1 MQFALNEKVF
11 NKKPLEQNRI
21 EPDSPQKDG
30 LEQDSLEQDSFEQ
43 GLMKPRLAR
52 YNSRNQHQAHARIQ
66 FYATQVQ
73 RFLTEINQIILDK
86 DQQTKL
92 ALCSLFSGGHV
103 LFEDLPGLGKTTL
116 SSALSHLAGLK
127 FQRIQF
133 TNDMLASDV
142 IGINM
147 FNQKEHQFEFKQGPI
162 FTQILLA
169 DEINRCSPK
178 TQSALLEAMEE
189 GIVTVDGVR
198 YQLPQPF
205 WVIAT
210 QNPLFQ
216 SGTYALPESQLDR
229 FLMRLSLGYPSR
241 QAEKILLQQDSRH
254 SLISTLQHIF
264 TEHEVLEIQQL
275 CQSVKMAELV
285 LEYILDLANETRKG
299 RHGLSTRGVLAL
311 KKAAQSYAFI
321 EQRHFVTVDDVQA
334 VFVAVTSHRIGL
346 DAVETQ
352 QLMQRVAVQ
361 G

>member
-1 MQFALNEKVF
+1 MIWGKEKV
-11 NKKPLEQNRI
+11 QT
-21 EPDSPQKDG
+21 Q
-30 LEQDSLEQDSFEQ
+30 
-43 GLMKPRLAR
+43 
-52 YNSRNQHQAHARIQ
+52 QHTQTQQQLQQQVESYAAKIQ
-66 FYATQVQ
+66 S
-73 RFLTEINQIILDK
+73 FLTEINTIILDK
-86 DQQTKL
+86 EQQTKL
-92 ALCSLFSGGHV
+92 ALSCLLAGGHV

-116 SSALSHLAGLK
+116 SSALAHLAGLK

-142 IGINM
+142 IGVNM

-189 GIVTVDGVR
+189 GVVTIDASR
-198 YQLPQPF
+198 YVLPQPF

-241 QAEKILLQQDSRH
+241 QAEKALLQQQSRH
-254 SLISTLQHIF
+254 DL
-264 TEHEVLEIQQL
+264 IQQL
-275 CQSVKMAELV
+275 MTVFSEQDILALQTLV
-285 LEYILDLANETRKG
+285 PQIYLSEEVLDYILDLAAETRKG

-311 KKAAQSYAFI
+311 KKAAQAYALVKA
-321 EQRHFVTVDDVQA
+321 RAFVTPDDVQA
-334 VFVAVTSHRIGL
+334 VFVAVTAHRIGL
-346 DAVETQ
+346 GEAETE
-352 QLMQRVAVQ
+352 QLMKQVKVH
-361 G
+361 

>member
-1 MQFALNEKVF
+1 MIWGMKQKENNDIAHIDTV
-11 NKKPLEQNRI
+11 LEQKI
-21 EPDSPQKDG
+21 AS
-30 LEQDSLEQDSFEQ
+30 
-43 GLMKPRLAR
+43 
-52 YNSRNQHQAHARIQ
+52 
-66 FYATQVQ
+66 YAPKIQ
-73 RFLTEINQIILDK
+73 RFFEEVNAIVLDK
-86 DQQTKL
+86 QAQTKL
-92 ALCSLFSGGHV
+92 ALCCLIAGGHV

-116 SSALSHLAGLK
+116 ASSLAHLAGLK

-189 GIVTVDGVR
+189 GYATIDGVR
-198 YQLPQPF
+198 YALPKPF

-241 QAEKILLQQDSRH
+241 HAEKLLLQQESRFALIA
-254 SLISTLQHIF
+254 SLAHIF
-264 TEHEVLEIQQL
+264 TEDE
-275 CQSVKMAELV
+275 
-285 LEYILDLANETRKG
+285 ILDLQSLAHQVFISEAIQEYLLDLAEETRKS
-299 RHGLSTRGVLAL
+299 RHGLSTRGLLAL
-311 KKAAQSYAFI
+311 KRAAQAHALI
-321 EQRHFVTVDDVQA
+321 QQRAFVTPDDVQA
-334 VFVAVTSHRIGL
+334 VFVAVTSHRLGL
-346 DAVETQ
+346 SEAETFNVMQ
-352 QLMQRVAVQ
+352 QVAVS
-361 G
+361 

>member
-1 MQFALNEKVF
+1 MKQKENNDIAHINTE
-11 NKKPLEQNRI
+11 LEQKI
-21 EPDSPQKDG
+21 AS
-30 LEQDSLEQDSFEQ
+30 
-43 GLMKPRLAR
+43 
-52 YNSRNQHQAHARIQ
+52 
-66 FYATQVQ
+66 YAPKIQ
-73 RFLTEINQIILDK
+73 RFFEEVNAIVLDK
-86 DQQTKL
+86 QAQTKL
-92 ALCSLFSGGHV
+92 ALCCLIAGGHV

-116 SSALSHLAGLK
+116 ASSLAHLAGLK

-189 GIVTVDGVR
+189 GYATIDGVR
-198 YQLPQPF
+198 YALPKPF

-241 QAEKILLQQDSRH
+241 HAEKLLLQQESRFALIA
-254 SLISTLQHIF
+254 SLAYIF
-264 TEHEVLEIQQL
+264 TEDE
-275 CQSVKMAELV
+275 
-285 LEYILDLANETRKG
+285 ILDLQYLTHQLFISEAIQEYLLDLAEETRKS
-299 RHGLSTRGVLAL
+299 RHGLSTRGLLAL
-311 KKAAQSYAFI
+311 KRAAQAHALI
-321 EQRHFVTVDDVQA
+321 QQRAFVTPDDVQA
-334 VFVAVTSHRIGL
+334 VFVAVTSHRLGL
-346 DAVETQ
+346 SEAETFNVMQ
-352 QLMQRVAVQ
+352 QVAVS
-361 G
+361 

>member
-1 MQFALNEKVF
+1 MKQKENNDIAHINTV
-11 NKKPLEQNRI
+11 LEQKI
-21 EPDSPQKDG
+21 AS
-30 LEQDSLEQDSFEQ
+30 
-43 GLMKPRLAR
+43 
-52 YNSRNQHQAHARIQ
+52 
-66 FYATQVQ
+66 YAPKIQ
-73 RFLTEINQIILDK
+73 RFFEEVNAIVLDK
-86 DQQTKL
+86 QAQTTL
-92 ALCSLFSGGHV
+92 ALCCLIAGGHV

-116 SSALSHLAGLK
+116 ASSLAHLAGLK

-189 GIVTVDGVR
+189 GYATIDGVR
-198 YQLPQPF
+198 YALPKPF

-241 QAEKILLQQDSRH
+241 HAEKLLLQQESRFALIA
-254 SLISTLQHIF
+254 SLAHIF
-264 TEHEVLEIQQL
+264 TEDE
-275 CQSVKMAELV
+275 
-285 LEYILDLANETRKG
+285 ILDLQSLTHQIFISEAIQEYLLDLAEETRKS
-299 RHGLSTRGVLAL
+299 RHGLSTRGLLAL
-311 KKAAQSYAFI
+311 KRAAQAHALI
-321 EQRHFVTVDDVQA
+321 QQRAFVTPDDVQA
-334 VFVAVTSHRIGL
+334 VFVAVTSHRLGL
-346 DAVETQ
+346 SEAEAFNVMQ
-352 QLMQRVAVQ
+352 QVSVS
-361 G
+361 

>member
-1 MQFALNEKVF
+1 MRKFVMWGIKQKANHDIAHI
-11 NKKPLEQNRI
+11 NTQLEQQIASYAPSI
-21 EPDSPQKDG
+21 EK
-30 LEQDSLEQDSFEQ
+30 
-43 GLMKPRLAR
+43 
-52 YNSRNQHQAHARIQ
+52 
-66 FYATQVQ
+66 
-73 RFLTEINQIILDK
+73 FLKEINAIVLDK
-86 DQQTKL
+86 QAQTRL
-92 ALCSLFSGGHV
+92 ALCCLIAGGHV

-116 SSALSHLAGLK
+116 ASSLSHLAGLK

-189 GIVTVDGVR
+189 GYATVDGVR
-198 YQLPQPF
+198 YALPKPF

-241 QAEKILLQQDSRH
+241 HAEKLLLQQESRFA
-254 SLISTLQHIF
+254 LIATLAHVFREEQI
-264 TEHEVLEIQQL
+264 LELQQL
-275 CQSVKMAELV
+275 VNQIYISEPIQ
-285 LEYILDLANETRKG
+285 EYLLDLAEETRKN
-299 RHGLSTRGVLAL
+299 RYGLSTRGLLAL
-311 KKAAQSYAFI
+311 KRAAQAHALI
-321 EQRHFVTVDDVQA
+321 ENRAFVTPDDVQA
-334 VFVAVTSHRIGL
+334 VFVAVASHRLGVSE
-346 DAVETQ
+346 AETLN
-352 QLMQRVAVQ
+352 LMQQVAIS
-361 G
+361 

>member
-1 MQFALNEKVF
+1 MNKVQKQSITINDQDMNEK
-11 NKKPLEQNRI
+11 I
-21 EPDSPQKDG
+21 EFYSPK
-30 LEQDSLEQDSFEQ
+30 
-43 GLMKPRLAR
+43 
-52 YNSRNQHQAHARIQ
+52 IQ
-66 FYATQVQ
+66 L
-73 RFLTEINQIILDK
+73 FLKHINEIILDK
-86 DQQTKL
+86 NHQTKL
-92 ALCSLFSGGHV
+92 ALCSLLAGGHV

-116 SSALSHLAGLK
+116 SSALANLAGLK

-189 GIVTVDGVR
+189 GFTTVDGVR
-198 YQLPQPF
+198 YELPKPF

-241 QAEKILLQQDSRH
+241 AAEKVLLQQNSRH
-254 SLISTLQHIF
+254 ALIATLEHVFSDQDILELQHL
-264 TEHEVLEIQQL
+264 TQKVH
-275 CQSVKMAELV
+275 MNDLV
-285 LEYILDLANETRKG
+285 LDYLLDLANETRKG
-299 RHGLSTRGVLAL
+299 RHGLSTRGILAL
-311 KKAAQSYAFI
+311 KKAAQAHALI
-321 EQRHFVTVDDVQA
+321 EQRAFVTVDDVQA
-334 VFVAVTSHRIGL
+334 TFVAVASHRIGL
-346 DAVETQ
+346 SEAETS
-352 QLMQRVAVQ
+352 QLMQRITVH

>member
-1 MQFALNEKVF
+1 MWGIKQKANHDIAHI
-11 NKKPLEQNRI
+11 NTQLEQQIASYAPSI
-21 EPDSPQKDG
+21 EK
-30 LEQDSLEQDSFEQ
+30 
-43 GLMKPRLAR
+43 
-52 YNSRNQHQAHARIQ
+52 
-66 FYATQVQ
+66 
-73 RFLTEINQIILDK
+73 FLKEINAIVLDK
-86 DQQTKL
+86 QAQTRL
-92 ALCSLFSGGHV
+92 ALCCLIAGGHV

-116 SSALSHLAGLK
+116 ASSLSHLAGLK

-189 GIVTVDGVR
+189 GYATVDGVR
-198 YQLPQPF
+198 YALPKPF

-241 QAEKILLQQDSRH
+241 HAEKLLLQQESRFA
-254 SLISTLQHIF
+254 LIATLAHVFREEQI
-264 TEHEVLEIQQL
+264 LELQRLVNQIYISEPIQ
-275 CQSVKMAELV
+275 
-285 LEYILDLANETRKG
+285 EYLLDLTEETRKN
-299 RHGLSTRGVLAL
+299 RYGLSTRGLLAL
-311 KKAAQSYAFI
+311 KRAAQAHALI
-321 EQRHFVTVDDVQA
+321 ENRAFVTPDDVQA
-334 VFVAVTSHRIGL
+334 VFVAVASHRLGL
-346 DAVETQ
+346 SEAETLN
-352 QLMQRVAVQ
+352 LMQQVAIS
-361 G
+361 

>member
-1 MQFALNEKVF
+1 VIWGMKQKENNDIAHIDTV
-11 NKKPLEQNRI
+11 LEQKI
-21 EPDSPQKDG
+21 AS
-30 LEQDSLEQDSFEQ
+30 
-43 GLMKPRLAR
+43 
-52 YNSRNQHQAHARIQ
+52 
-66 FYATQVQ
+66 YAPKIQ
-73 RFLTEINQIILDK
+73 RFFEEVNAIVLDK
-86 DQQTKL
+86 QAQTKL
-92 ALCSLFSGGHV
+92 ALCCLIAGGHV

-116 SSALSHLAGLK
+116 ASSLAHLAGLK

-189 GIVTVDGVR
+189 GYATIDGVR
-198 YQLPQPF
+198 YALPKPF

-241 QAEKILLQQDSRH
+241 HAEKLLLQQESRFALIA
-254 SLISTLQHIF
+254 SLAHIF
-264 TEHEVLEIQQL
+264 TEDE
-275 CQSVKMAELV
+275 
-285 LEYILDLANETRKG
+285 ILDLQYLTHQIFISEAIQEYLLDLAEETRKS
-299 RHGLSTRGVLAL
+299 RHGLSTRGLLAL
-311 KKAAQSYAFI
+311 KRAAQAHALI
-321 EQRHFVTVDDVQA
+321 QQRAFVTPDDVQA
-334 VFVAVTSHRIGL
+334 VFVAVTSHRLGL
-346 DAVETQ
+346 SEAETFNVMQ
-352 QLMQRVAVQ
+352 QVAVS
-361 G
+361 

>member
-1 MQFALNEKVF
+1 MWGVKQKANHDIAHI
-11 NKKPLEQNRI
+11 NTQLEQQIASYAPSI
-21 EPDSPQKDG
+21 EK
-30 LEQDSLEQDSFEQ
+30 
-43 GLMKPRLAR
+43 
-52 YNSRNQHQAHARIQ
+52 
-66 FYATQVQ
+66 
-73 RFLTEINQIILDK
+73 FLKEINAIVLDK
-86 DQQTKL
+86 QAQTRL
-92 ALCSLFSGGHV
+92 ALCCLIAGGHV

-116 SSALSHLAGLK
+116 ASSLSHLAGLK

-189 GIVTVDGVR
+189 GYATVDGVR
-198 YQLPQPF
+198 YALPKPF

-241 QAEKILLQQDSRH
+241 HAEKLLLQQESRFA
-254 SLISTLQHIF
+254 LIATLAHVFYEEQI
-264 TEHEVLEIQQL
+264 LELQRLVNQIYISEPIQ
-275 CQSVKMAELV
+275 
-285 LEYILDLANETRKG
+285 EYLLDLAEETRKN
-299 RHGLSTRGVLAL
+299 RYGLSTRGLLAL
-311 KKAAQSYAFI
+311 KRAAQAHALI
-321 EQRHFVTVDDVQA
+321 ENRAFVTPDDVQA
-334 VFVAVTSHRIGL
+334 VFVAVASHRLGL
-346 DAVETQ
+346 SEAETLN
-352 QLMQRVAVQ
+352 LMQQVAIS
-361 G
+361 